1 MEPLPL
7 HASHAGPAADAVH
20 SPIKLEQVELEDTA
34 SSSQQ
39 GSPIMVHAVK
49 VEKEETP
56 SKDAK
61 VKKTRQSQS
70 CDACRARKVKCD
82 RPPPGT
88 VTNAPTKDICSHCS
102 QLSLECRFDYVPR
115 KRGPPNL
122 YLKRLQEDQQ
132 AAASR
137 KDMPYP
143 SLPPSLPPPQLP
155 QLPIPA
161 IMQQGPA
168 TAMPSTATMGNPNGG
183 WQTASPI
190 MGMQP
195 LPLPQVSYLPPMPV
209 PPAPIP
215 TQSYMSSPM
224 SHRGH
229 IPPPVEGPRPM
240 LSSAPPSAHSSPAHL
255 SPNTS
260 FGQHSYEP
268 RNPLDAVVPRPIL
281 YHIINLY
288 FDYVYCLI
296 PCLHRPSFTHDLDT
310 NREERPGEEEW
321 VALVLSVVASTLVQL
336 PRSFISMRRKE
347 VKELVLRCHQKVR
360 SYLAQDYQH
369 PTITRSIILYINI
382 YVYSLTDRMSMARA
396 DFGTNYAYTIALQ
409 SHLESEYTNHNPVES
424 SLRRRMFWL
433 MYGADKTFSAIAAL
447 PLYFHEDDCASVALP
462 EDLDDAYIS
471 TEGRTTQPEGCV
483 SPLCGFRYVS
493 YLYRLTGEALDKQ
506 SHDKL
511 RPPSGVLLQMR
522 LSEVSQLYHRVM
534 SAMDGCP
541 QPLVLNYSTPR
552 SSVASLSPDWGERM
566 KTEIHTMFVNP
577 KGADMELVKDYYL
590 VQQAN
595 IYVTQQLV
603 RFIIIQYRD
612 ELLEHQE
619 IEQRQVDPNDIARRE
634 EIKRSVKEGS
644 QDEREQVVVD
654 LLSILRKI
662 PIKVLAVNSI
672 SLVQKVRLVA
682 SSLLDSLNPEPEGSS
697 LNGRMADMH
706 TESRAERAQK
716 NLWSFLSY
724 LSEIETLYSWDDDV
738 DT

>member
-7 HASHAGPAADAVH
+7 HPTHAGPAADAVH
-20 SPIKLEQVELEDTA
+20 SPIKLEQVELEDAA

-49 VEKEETP
+49 AEKEETL

-168 TAMPSTATMGNPNGG
+168 TAIPSTATMGNPNGG

-215 TQSYMSSPM
+215 TQSYMPSPM

-229 IPPPVEGPRPM
+229 IPPPADGPRPM
-240 LSSAPPSAHSSPAHL
+240 LSSAPPSTHSSPAHL

-268 RNPLDAVVPRPIL
+268 RNPLDAVVPRPVL

-321 VALVLSVVASTLVQL
+321 VSLVLSVVASTLVQL

-360 SYLAQDYQH
+360 SYLAQDFQQ
-369 PTITRSIILYINI
+369 PTITRSIILYINM
-382 YVYSLTDRMSMARA
+382 YVYSLTDRMTMARA
-396 DFGTNYAYTIALQ
+396 DFGTNYALTLALQ

-462 EDLDDAYIS
+462 EDLQVPPQALGARADCRFPGMMRTYLQRA
-471 TEGRTTQPEGCV
+471 GRPSMKDVYPLFVDSVMSATFTAAKPSINKATTDSALPPGSYSKCV
-483 SPLCGFRYVS
+483 SPNY
-493 YLYRLTGEALDKQ
+493 
-506 SHDKL
+506 
-511 RPPSGVLLQMR
+511 PSFTTV
-522 LSEVSQLYHRVM
+522 
-534 SAMDGCP
+534 
-541 QPLVLNYSTPR
+541 TPG

-566 KTEIHTMFVNP
+566 KMEIHTMFVNP

-619 IEQRQVDPNDIARRE
+619 IERRQVDPNDIARRE
-634 EIKRSVKEGS
+634 EIKRLVKEGS

-654 LLSILRKI
+654 LLSILHKI
-662 PIKVLAVNSI
+662 PVKVLAVNSI
-672 SLVQKVRLVA
+672 SLVQKVRLIA
-682 SSLLDSLNPEPEGSS
+682 SSLLDSLNPESEGTS
-697 LNGRMADMH
+697 LNGRMADMQ
-706 TESRAERAQK
+706 TETRAERAQK

-738 DT
+738 ET